1 MKKERKMEFEEDFT
15 KTMEVLTWKA
25 IMIDWRQG
33 LKSPTVER
41 SILKLAFQQA
51 QAHYERC
58 NEEEVMADFPRQ
70 RIVGG
75 DLAALTLRDYFE

>member
-1 MKKERKMEFEEDFT
+1 MKKARKKEFEENFT

-25 IMIDWRQG
+25 IVIDWRQSF
-33 LKSPTVER
+33 KSPTVER
-41 SILKLAFQQA
+41 SILKSALQQA

-58 NEEEVMADFPRQ
+58 NEEDVMADFPRQ

-75 DLAALTLRDYFE
+75 NQATLTLRDNFE